1 MPRQDVPYGGAI
13 CRLKERIAEI
23 WDKLGEKL
31 HSINGVEG
39 DAAGDVKIV
48 SGDAAI
54 TISDDQVNHQI
65 TIGLDQ
71 AELPSAAVTSVNGET
86 GAVVLDG
93 DDIEL
98 INGAGVT
105 AANAIITNGQRL
117 ATLQGDLNT
126 EISDRQT
133 ADAALQGNINTV
145 QASIPTA
152 AATAVAND
160 PTVAQLAT
168 DVPNKLDKIVSG
180 STLKAY
186 THTSATQGETA
197 ISSGTDAN
205 SIGLRDA
212 DGRMHGADPASGATD
227 KTLVTANWVSQT
239 GESKPNNIMHTIG
252 NDRFRGYFQ
261 QTGFSNSATSSQGV
275 NLQVV
280 RPSDDLTSTIG
291 SIAITRNVANN
302 IETTRQLMFSL
313 YKDNQ
318 NWIRLSLEWVN
329 TSDQGRIV
337 LYKMVNGVTSA
348 ATVATL

>member
-239 GESKPNNIMHTIG
+239 GAGRPNNLIHDGGNEKVQGIKTFYSQNTILIGQSHGGWEQGQLIIRDYRTDANHTISTNNPNFELARIIITDG
-252 NDRFRGYFQ
+252 N
-261 QTGFSNSATSSQGV
+261 SNYA
-275 NLQVV
+275 
-280 RPSDDLTSTIG
+280 G
-291 SIAITRNVANN
+291 SIAFSNYNGITTCTLYVRNADGTRNAIILGSGN
-302 IETTRQLMFSL
+302 
-313 YKDNQ
+313 
-318 NWIRLSLEWVN
+318 
-329 TSDQGRIV
+329 
-337 LYKMVNGVTSA
+337 A
-348 ATVATL
+348 

>member
-39 DAAGDVKIV
+39 DAAGNVEIV

-65 TIGLDQ
+65 EIGLDRG
-71 AELPSAAVTSVNGET
+71 ELPSAVVTSVNGRT
-86 GAVVLDG
+86 GPVVLDASDIQT
-93 DDIEL
+93 DDGNVQWEL
-98 INGAGVT
+98 DNLSDEDDDLRADIQSEAL
-105 AANAIITNGQRL
+105 ARQNADST
-117 ATLQGDLNT
+117 
-126 EISDRQT
+126 
-133 ADAALQGNINTV
+133 LQGNINSV
-145 QASIPTA
+145 QASIPGA

-160 PTVAQLAT
+160 PTVAQLAA
-168 DVPNKLDKIVSG
+168 DVPNKVDKIISG

-186 THTSATQGETA
+186 THTGATQGETP

-239 GESKPNNIMHTIG
+239 GESKPNNIMHTVG

-280 RPSDDLTSTIG
+280 RPSDDLTSIIG
-291 SIAITRNVANN
+291 SIATTRNVANN

-329 TSDQGRIV
+329 ASDQGRIV

-348 ATVATL
+348 VTVATL